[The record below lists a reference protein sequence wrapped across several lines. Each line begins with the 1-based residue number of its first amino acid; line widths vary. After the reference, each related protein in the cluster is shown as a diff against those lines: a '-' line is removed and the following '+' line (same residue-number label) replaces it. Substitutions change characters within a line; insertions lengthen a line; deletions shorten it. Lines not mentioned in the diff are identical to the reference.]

1 MMKRIYIGST
11 IVFWTAVAA
20 IWAGYLLAPAG
31 RRAVAQSS
39 EPGYTLQEVA
49 AHDRAEDCWMA
60 IAGEVYDLT
69 AYLPQHPTPPSVI
82 VPSCGTD
89 ATVAYNTK
97 NRGRPH
103 SPYAAGLLNEYRIGR
118 LEQAATP

>member
-1 MMKRIYIGST
+1 MMKRIYAGST
-11 IVFWTAVAA
+11 IAFWIALAA
-20 IWAGYLLAPAG
+20 IWAGSLLAPSG
-31 RRAVAQSS
+31 QRVVAQSRES
-39 EPGYTLQEVA
+39 GYTLQEVA

-60 IAGEVYDLT
+60 IAGEVYDVT

-89 ATVAYNTK
+89 ATAAYATK

-103 SPYAAGLLNEYRIGR
+103 SPYAASLLKEYRIGP

>member
-11 IVFWTAVAA
+11 IVFWIAVTA
-20 IWAGYLLAPAG
+20 IWTGSLLAPPG
-31 RRAVAQSS
+31 QRAVAQSP
-39 EPGYTLQEVA
+39 EPGYTPQEVA
-49 AHDRAEDCWMA
+49 AHASAEDCWMA
-60 IAGEVYDLT
+60 IGAEVYDLT
-69 AYLPQHPTPPSVI
+69 AYLPHHPTPPGVI

-103 SPYAAGLLNEYRIGR
+103 SPYAASLLEKYRIGR
-118 LEQAATP
+118 LEQPPTP